1 MNKKKI
7 LISANV
13 VFTIAN
19 FRKELIK
26 FFIEH
31 DYEIVCVANND
42 DLSDSSLKVLNHL
55 NVKFIQVSINRKG
68 LNPLE
73 DFKYMIELVKIYK
86 KEKPDIVLHFTI
98 KPNIY
103 GTIAA
108 KFAGVKSINTIN
120 GLGSAI
126 IKDDLLSKILKY
138 LYKFSLIF
146 SSRVLFQNTD
156 DRDFFISK
164 NLVNIDKV
172 SIVPGSGVDTKLFIN
187 CYSNTNKLT
196 FLLVSRLLKDK
207 GIYEYIDAIK
217 ELKLKY
223 KEVIFLLGGQFDSGN
238 PSGIEKDEI
247 KNWENNGLIKFI
259 GKTDKIKDF
268 FKICDV
274 IVLPSYREGLSR
286 LLIEAASASKPII
299 TTNVAGCKDIVEN
312 GVNGFLCEVKNSES
326 LKKSIEKM
334 ILLDKD
340 SFRNMQFNAKKIAR
354 KRFDKDIVNKVYLR
368 EVQSL

>member
-1 MNKKKI
+1 MNKKI

-19 FRKELIK
+19 FRQELIK
-26 FFIEH
+26 FLLEH
-31 DYEIVCVANND
+31 DYEIICVANND
-42 DLSDSSLKVLNHL
+42 DLSVSSTKILNSL
-55 NVKFIQVSINRKG
+55 NVKYVQVNISRKG

-73 DFKYMIELVKIYK
+73 DFKYMIELIKIYK

-126 IKDDLLSKILKY
+126 IKDNFLSNILKY
-138 LYKFSLIF
+138 LYKFSLKF
-146 SSRVLFQNTD
+146 SSRVLFQNND
-156 DRDFFISK
+156 DKDFFISN
-164 NLVNIDKV
+164 NLVNKEKV
-172 SIVPGSGVDTKLFIN
+172 SIVPGSGVDTKLFSE
-187 CYSNTNKLT
+187 CFSSTNKFT

-223 KEVIFLLGGQFDSGN
+223 KEVVFLLGGQFDSGN
-238 PSGIEKDEI
+238 PSAIEKDEI
-247 KNWENNGLIKFI
+247 KNWENSGLIKFI
-259 GKTDKIKDF
+259 GKTDKIEDF

-274 IVLPSYREGLSR
+274 VVLPSYREGLSR
-286 LLIEAASASKPII
+286 LLIEASSASKPII
-299 TTNVAGCKDIVEN
+299 AANVAGCKEVVED

-326 LKKSIEKM
+326 LKNSIEKM
-334 ILLDKD
+334 ILLDQD
-340 SFRNMQFNAKKIAR
+340 TLMNMQQSSKRIAR
-354 KRFDKDIVNKVYLR
+354 EKFDKDIVNKIYLSEIR
-368 EVQSL
+368 SL